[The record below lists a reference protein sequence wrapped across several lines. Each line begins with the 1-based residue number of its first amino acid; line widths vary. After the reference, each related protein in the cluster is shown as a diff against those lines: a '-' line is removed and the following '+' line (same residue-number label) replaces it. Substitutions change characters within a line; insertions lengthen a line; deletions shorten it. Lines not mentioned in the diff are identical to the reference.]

1 MFFIRADGNAE
12 IGAGHIMRCLTVAT
26 ELKKLQGGDGEEICF
41 LCAQEPSA
49 ELVRKY
55 GFRAQVLDTDYEKM
69 EEEIPKLVKI
79 FEDYREKPM
88 ILVDS
93 YRVTDA
99 YLEALG
105 GFGRVV
111 LMDDLGQK
119 KYPVKAVVNYNAPAD
134 RAVYEELYRGDGVTL
149 LLGGQYTPLREQFRG
164 KNYEVRPVV
173 QNVMITTGGGDSLN
187 LAGKILEKLY
197 RENMDFHLIVGQFNP
212 FFAQLKQLEKE
223 HHNIFIH
230 DNVTDMAGRM
240 TAVDLAITAGGSTVY
255 ELAAL
260 GVPFICFSYAENQE
274 PLTEFVGQREV
285 AGFAGAY
292 HKASEET
299 LENMKEQF
307 ARLCGDLRL
316 RRMYH
321 EREKALIDGRGAT
334 RLAAALLELKK

>member
-1 MFFIRADGNAE
+1 MFFVRADGNAE

-26 ELKKLQGGDGEEICF
+26 ELATLQNGNREEICF
-41 LCAQEPSA
+41 LCAKEPSA

-55 GFRAQVLDTDYEKM
+55 GFAAQVLDTDYEKM
-69 EEEIPKLVKI
+69 EEEIPKLAKVLG
-79 FEDYREKPM
+79 DSREKPV

-93 YRVTDA
+93 YHVTDA
-99 YLEALG
+99 YLEALS
-105 GFGRVV
+105 GFGQVV

-119 KYPVKAVVNYNAPAD
+119 KYPVDAVVNYNAPAD
-134 RAVYEELYRGDGVTL
+134 REAYEELYRGTGVTL
-149 LLGGQYTPLREQFRG
+149 LLGGQYTPLREQFRDRS
-164 KNYEVRPVV
+164 YEIRPVV
-173 QNVMITTGGGDSLN
+173 QNVMITTGGGDSRN
-187 LAGKILEKLY
+187 LAGRILESLY
-197 RENMDFHLIVGQFNP
+197 RENVDFHLIVGQFNP
-212 FFAQLKQLEKE
+212 YFSQLKELEKE
-223 HHNIFIH
+223 HPNIFIH

-274 PLTEFVGQREV
+274 PLTEFVGRREI

-292 HKASEET
+292 HKAPEEA
-299 LENMKEQF
+299 LGNLKEQF
-307 ARLCGDLRL
+307 EHLCGDLRL

-334 RLAAALLELKK
+334 RLAAALLELRK